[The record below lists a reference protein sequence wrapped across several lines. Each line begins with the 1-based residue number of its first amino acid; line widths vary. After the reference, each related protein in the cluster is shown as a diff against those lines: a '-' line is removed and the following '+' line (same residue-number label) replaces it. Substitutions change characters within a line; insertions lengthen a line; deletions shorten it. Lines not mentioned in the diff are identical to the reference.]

1 MKISQVQLLTDR
13 QIVELIRPLVLHV
26 GITSTRHVHPQWT
39 ARLLVNPDSMWSPA
53 SQHSMGFGYESD
65 GRPFFTMS
73 RWLMHRTNANLG
85 SFKPLFYSDELQ
97 ITRALSCL
105 LKIDIKFVKHR
116 NQTVFVFQPE
126 VRPAVLA
133 YIMAYWLRRGRFRDL
148 V

>member
-1 MKISQVQLLTDR
+1 MTIAQVQLLTDK
-13 QIVELIRPLVLHV
+13 QIVELIRPLVLNISM
-26 GITSTRHVHPQWT
+26 GSTQHRYPQWI
-39 ARLLVNPDSMWSPA
+39 ASVFVNPDSMWKFA

-73 RWLMHRTNANLG
+73 RWRTHRTNANLG
-85 SFKPLFYSDELQ
+85 SFKPLFQSDELQ
-97 ITRALSCL
+97 IVRALNYL
-105 LKIDIKFVKHR
+105 LKIDMKFVTHR
-116 NQTVFVFQPE
+116 SQTVFVFRPE